1 MNALEIPDINLNK
14 ELSKCKDMEELIG
27 KNGLMQR
34 LFGGII
40 QQFLKAKM
48 EENRI
53 VSEAAYICMD
63 LDVKGHKDT
72 GYLGW

>member
-40 QQFLKAKM
+40 QQF
-48 EENRI
+48 
-53 VSEAAYICMD
+53 
-63 LDVKGHKDT
+63 
-72 GYLGW
+72 